1 MSPLERT
8 NPSSPAPGGEDD
20 IIELTEVVEH
30 APTEAIELTEVVKD
44 TPAAA
49 PEDAQDEVVLDFSSG
64 GYDPESLKSRAEP
77 AGEQQDPP
85 SPAPQEDPLDDL
97 LASLPD
103 LPEDL
108 DTAPEKP
115 PPPEQAAPDLR
126 PELAERLSDEEL
138 RGLVRQVIEEKVER
152 FVREVFPQMA
162 AEAIDREL
170 SLWKK
175 RLTESD

>member
-8 NPSSPAPGGEDD
+8 NSSSPAPGGENDV
-20 IIELTEVVEH
+20 IELTEVVEP
-30 APTEAIELTEVVKD
+30 APTEAIELTEVVED

-49 PEDAQDEVVLDFSSG
+49 PEDAQEEVILDLSAGGRDQESSVQ
-64 GYDPESLKSRAEP
+64 PP
-77 AGEQQDPP
+77 GEQQD
-85 SPAPQEDPLDDL
+85 SPFPVPGGDPLDDL

-108 DTAPEKP
+108 DTAPEKT

-138 RGLVRQVIEEKVER
+138 RELVRQVIEEKVER
-152 FVREVFPQMA
+152 LIREVFPQMA

-170 SLWKK
+170 SRWKK